1 MTSTTISECEQ
12 HHEHEH
18 DRGKAA
24 SREVVLRIDHL
35 VKKFEVDGGRFLT
48 ACNDVSFN
56 LYKGES
62 LAIVGE
68 SGCGKSTLVKM
79 IMQLYPP
86 TSGGV
91 IYKGKDITRL
101 TGEEARQNRRHIQ
114 MVFQNLG
121 QAFNPRMTI
130 KDIICEPLINF
141 NLISKKD
148 CGAKAIEMLK
158 KVELPADFVNRFPA
172 NMSGGQRQ
180 RIAIARALVL
190 EPDILICDE
199 ATSALDVSVQ
209 KTVIDLLLRLQK
221 ETGVSIIF
229 ICHDLALVYQMC
241 NRAIVMYLG
250 NVVESLSAGRLK
262 EAKHPY
268 TRALLQSV
276 FPVVPKGEHELKTL
290 EGEIPSPLDRPV
302 GCPFQDRC
310 PSCID
315 EKCRTYMP
323 AMKHVGTG
331 DHAACHLYDDFVYE
345 CDCAD

>member
-1 MTSTTISECEQ
+1 MSSATNNEHNHE
-12 HHEHEH
+12 HHE
-18 DRGKAA
+18 GTATKQ
-24 SREVVLRIDHL
+24 EVVLRVDHL
-35 VKKFEVDGGRFLT
+35 VKKFEMDDGKVLT

-68 SGCGKSTLVKM
+68 SGCGKSTIVKM
-79 IMQLYPP
+79 IMQLYKP

-91 IYKGKDITRL
+91 IYKGKDITKL
-101 TGEEARQNRRHIQ
+101 TGEEARQNRRNIQ

-121 QAFNPRMTI
+121 QAFNPRMSI

-141 NLISKKD
+141 NLIEKKD
-148 CGAKAIEMLK
+148 CEAKAIEMLK
-158 KVELPADFVNRFPA
+158 KVELPADFVNRYPA

-209 KTVIDLLLRLQK
+209 KTVIDLLVRLQK

-250 NVVESLSAGRLK
+250 NVVESLSASHLK
-262 EAKHPY
+262 NAKHPY
-268 TRALLQSV
+268 TQALLQSV
-276 FPVVPKGEHELKTL
+276 FPVVPKGEHDLKTI

-310 PSCID
+310 VHCID
-315 EKCRTYMP
+315 EKCRVYMP
-323 AMKHVGTG
+323 PMVHVGPA
-331 DHAACHLYDDFVYE
+331 DHAACHLFDGYVYE
-345 CDCAD
+345 CNCADKN

>member
-1 MTSTTISECEQ
+1 MTSTTISNQ
-12 HHEHEH
+12 EH
-18 DRGKAA
+18 DHEQVHGQEKAA
-24 SREVVLRIDHL
+24 HRDVVLRIDHL
-35 VKKFEVDGGRFLT
+35 VKQFELDGGKVLT

-62 LAIVGE
+62 LGIVGE

-91 IYKGKDITRL
+91 IYNGKDITKLR
-101 TGEEARQNRRHIQ
+101 GEEARQNRRHIQ

-141 NLISKKD
+141 DLIKKKD
-148 CGAKAIEMLK
+148 CEVKAVEMLK
-158 KVELPADFVNRFPA
+158 KVELPADFANRLPA

-209 KTVIDLLLRLQK
+209 KTVIDLLQKLRK

-250 NVVESLSAGRLK
+250 NVVESLSASRLK

-310 PSCID
+310 ASCID

-331 DHAACHLYDDFVYE
+331 DHAACHLYDDVVYQ